1 MDKKKQLYYSIA
13 TLAMS
18 VGIAVELAFMPNAF
32 KTWLYAIFWVALAL
46 VLGVFAF
53 GIFKKIDSLI
63 KLASVG
69 IFCALV
75 ILSGY
80 MAMYKSGF
88 IERFDSAEEIAEY
101 ISDNPYGIIL
111 FILIS
116 FLQVTFIPIPSTIT
130 TVTGTLVFGTWEG
143 MLYSLIGQIS
153 GSMFAFFLGR
163 KFGSKLAKW
172 IAGEEMF
179 EKYNKYIKGRDKVI
193 FAYMLLFPFF
203 PDDLICL
210 FFGLTNMSYLGFF
223 LLVSLSRVIT
233 ISYTSYLTDLISRI
247 PLTPI
252 GFLIYALIALVVVGL
267 LVLCWKKGEWLE
279 DLMTKIIYKIMPK
292 KLAEKRKRELEQAEA
307 ERDDGDDSD
316 ASEKNTSET

>member
-13 TLAMS
+13 TLALS
-18 VGIAVELAFMPNAF
+18 VGVAVELGFMSDAF
-32 KTWLYAIFWVALAL
+32 KTWLYAIVWVALFL
-46 VLGVFAF
+46 VLGLFAV
-53 GIFKKIDSLI
+53 GIFKKIDSLT
-63 KLASVG
+63 KLATGTV
-69 IFCALV
+69 FCALV

-88 IERFDSAEEIAEY
+88 IKRFDSSEEIAAY
-101 ISDNPYGIIL
+101 ISGNPYGIAL

-130 TVTGTLVFGTWEG
+130 TVTGTLVFGTRAG
-143 MLYSLIGQIS
+143 MIYSLIGQIS

-179 EKYNKYIKGRDKVI
+179 EKYNKFVKGRDKVI
-193 FAYMLLFPFF
+193 LGYMMLFPFF

-223 LLVSLSRVIT
+223 LLVLLSRVIT
-233 ISYTSYLTDLISRI
+233 ISYTSYLTKLISKI
-247 PLTPI
+247 PLTPV
-252 GFLIYALIALVVVGL
+252 GFLIYALIALVVIGL

-279 DLMTKIIYKIMPK
+279 NLMTKIIYKIMPK
-292 KLAEKRKRELEQAEA
+292 KLAEKRRRETEAA
-307 ERDDGDDSD
+307 EREIPGDNLDS
-316 ASEKNTSET
+316 SENQPEK

>member
-18 VGIAVELAFMPNAF
+18 VSIAVELAFMANAF

-46 VLGVFAF
+46 ALGVFAF

-63 KLASVG
+63 KLARVG

-292 KLAEKRKRELEQAEA
+292 KLAEKRKRELEQAES
-307 ERDDGDDSD
+307 ERDDSD

>member
-13 TLAMS
+13 TLALS
-18 VGIAVELAFMPNAF
+18 VGVAVELGFMSDAF
-32 KTWLYAIFWVALAL
+32 KTWLYAFVWVALFL
-46 VLGVFAF
+46 VLGLFAV
-53 GIFKKIDSLI
+53 GIFKKIDSLT
-63 KLASVG
+63 KLATVTV
-69 IFCALV
+69 FCAIV

-88 IERFDSAEEIAEY
+88 IKRFDSSEEIAAY
-101 ISDNPYGIIL
+101 ISGNPYGIAL

-130 TVTGTLVFGTWEG
+130 TVTGTLVFGTRAG
-143 MLYSLIGQIS
+143 MIYSLIGQIS

-179 EKYNKYIKGRDKVI
+179 EKYNKFVKGRDKVI
-193 FAYMLLFPFF
+193 LGYMMLFPFF

-223 LLVSLSRVIT
+223 LLVLLSRVIT
-233 ISYTSYLTDLISRI
+233 ISYTSYLTKLISKI
-247 PLTPI
+247 PLTPV
-252 GFLIYALIALVVVGL
+252 GFLIYALIALVVIGL

-279 DLMTKIIYKIMPK
+279 NLMTKIIYKIMPK
-292 KLAEKRKRELEQAEA
+292 KLAEKRRRETEAA
-307 ERDDGDDSD
+307 EREIPGDNFDS
-316 ASEKNTSET
+316 SENQPEK